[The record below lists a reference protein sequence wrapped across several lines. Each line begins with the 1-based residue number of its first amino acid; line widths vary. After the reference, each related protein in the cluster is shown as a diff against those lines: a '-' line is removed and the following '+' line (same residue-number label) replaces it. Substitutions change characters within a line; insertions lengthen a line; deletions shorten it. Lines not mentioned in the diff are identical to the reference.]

1 MDRAGQPGSDAS
13 PNKRNSPYRSFL
25 KAHKALF
32 ASYDDPKLADAEF
45 WQASVA
51 RLAGERHALRGCG
64 DRAAVELCDGAI
76 GYVKWML
83 RPLLQLDTLGA
94 STLARS
100 MTANGSGTDS
110 DDSLLLLEHVL
121 HFACLIADETNL
133 RTLVK
138 EMYLLAGELVGLAG
152 KVFDDDEVVR
162 TLIKLALLC
171 LVHLKGAVYADLC
184 AIEPCQCQSL
194 VQNLLSLALGSSRLA
209 LGVEG
214 RDMLGLFTDVA
225 DDRLEDI
232 RVCLV
237 WEVMEHIGGLV
248 AASWRHGKTSQAQQ
262 DLNFLDI
269 VSEDK
274 FVPFAVSL
282 VVLRKLQGSED
293 VSRML
298 IPALIDAVLVQAAR
312 LDVWSH
318 EFAVHVLASMGVV
331 CAAYSNFWGFS
342 TILSILVKL
351 FKFPD
356 HRISAEMMFG
366 SDSGRRNGSRAAG
379 TLSRGLLLLTE
390 GCRRAPLSF
399 RKFLR
404 KHLLMLFS
412 DFALLMPNES
422 YVEDLGSMLPAL
434 AGAITSIQAS
444 FVVGRISSVL
454 SSGDLS
460 LDALKEIQEE
470 GRIETAAFR
479 HLWFCAAVYDFGSIR
494 STESWPVE
502 WSLALYVIAP
512 RTPILLIGSE
522 QQQESVF
529 LDHIAAEFGGWLSS
543 FGNRANPKS
552 LLETLRRTVECAEAK
567 RSAKPEL
574 CCHILT
580 VAYIARV
587 HALVSDVGRDVNS
600 AVERSPIDHC
610 VIHAQFSLP
619 TSCEYSWY
627 KDIIMCVF
635 SKYLDRLR
643 ELKVSAGYEDEA
655 FAVQSA
661 AFSTSLMIESL
672 VQQGPNDDIPHLMV
686 KMLQMILPCFPSLY
700 FSSEIINGALQ
711 AVATERQMNTV
722 SAGSVPLE
730 IDPRLNASTAASRSA
745 PTTASVYLLDLIRS
759 AASRAPSVIEAI
771 VGENLRHMGPASGDD
786 SGDDGGSSITG
797 SIAPS
802 VMEALQQGR
811 ADCSLPDSMGAFRG
825 VIAWSAKIRALGVF
839 HGLVMQGSEGTDVL
853 RQRAEQ
859 LALKVREGGSKSAIC
874 NSIMDLAAACVSH
887 HHESRAAAALQL
899 LAWIPLMVVDDSVMK
914 TVCLA
919 WHWIICACPEMA
931 APLLDNITNAWCSK
945 QNVGMGIFD
954 RNAGE
959 NFDEFKKCVDVQR
972 TWVVFWTEMWRSSGD
987 RDLRNGSMH
996 DWGWISNYGSFAD
1009 TATSSESGVRG
1020 WNLECNMLR
1029 VAESIVGDTN
1039 TSNLNRSP
1047 YSCST
1052 RFRLLDLVMEILLT
1066 SHAIRELKPGMDSL
1080 IASRY
1085 SDIVAAAL
1093 AWFADP
1099 VAWVETSPGIAK
1111 ESYIAVK
1118 DFGDLLFS
1126 MEEHLKGLGIK
1137 IVSRE
1142 RTDMLSFLVAV
1153 EMGRL
1158 ALWMQPIGV
1167 GQKRKTKYQVQNAPR
1182 NGWKSLA
1189 EDAWK
1194 ESPRLALAVGTR
1206 FPNVAALHTALRQLV
1221 VRNAADPSVQSLSEA
1236 VQYLVTAP
1244 PSADKSAAF
1253 ELLSSW
1259 TPMGLEQT
1267 MSLMSKPVSRDRT
1280 VFDYIIRCLQL
1291 CDPNDV
1297 SFFLPQLVQLLRHD
1311 PDKGVET
1318 FLLDAASRSP
1328 YFAFL
1333 LKCQLLSEGTPP
1345 DEAFAPEVKRAGWQP
1360 PSDTGLWTVAD
1371 ATYKTLLDSLKGQVR
1386 EHLDAESRFF
1396 DDVTEVSGKL
1406 YPIPKDDRKAAA
1418 VEFLSAIAVSR
1429 NDLFMPFCHDTIIK
1443 SVKPET
1449 AAPMQ
1454 SAAKCPILVA
1464 FDVEDRRRC
1473 VGGGSENARQDG
1485 EEGESSHR
1493 EPRGISKVE
1502 AAIFKV
1508 GDDCRQDVLA
1518 LQVVELVKRK
1528 FDEVGLPLPLVPYGV
1543 IPTGYECGIIQVVP
1557 NAKSRAQL
1565 GEVTDGGLL
1574 DVFQHEFGLP
1584 GSARFEA
1591 ARRSLIESS
1600 AAYAI
1605 VSYIL
1610 QAKDRHNGNIMVD
1623 NTGKLIHIDFGFI
1636 FGISPGGNM
1645 GFESAAFKLSYEMTE
1660 LLDPGNTRNSV
1671 HFLRFQELCIKGYLV
1686 ARTVADSI
1694 VATVEMMMPSK
1705 LPCFSRGAPIDSLR
1719 ERFHLEMSDQQ
1730 AAAFMKSL
1738 INDAY
1743 DKWTTG
1749 TELIRLSSVSPLP
1762 LTQCDPSLARCV
1774 RLDPVLPEP
1783 NSKVKETMLKCTVA
1797 LLAFTGVGRRGGR
1810 RRSVM
1815 PGQQRRLEALLV
1827 RCHLLCVPFFI
1838 GGRHLIVGF
1847 LFNVAERLPHFS
1859 EPLRNVANTFQLGV
1873 GSLDIG
1879 SLGI

>member
-1 MDRAGQPGSDAS
+1 MLLRSPEEQPGSQSSPIKRDS
-13 PNKRNSPYRSFL
+13 PNRSFVR
-25 KAHKALF
+25 AHRALF
-32 ASYDDPKLADAEF
+32 ASKDDPRLADAEF
-45 WQASVA
+45 WQATVA
-51 RLAGERHALRGCG
+51 RLAGETQAPRSSG
-64 DRAAVELCDGAI
+64 DRAAVELCEGAI
-76 GYVKWML
+76 GYVKWL
-83 RPLLQLDTLGA
+83 LHPLLQLDTLGA
-94 STLARS
+94 VSLDRS
-100 MTANGSGTDS
+100 ATANGNDGT
-110 DDSLLLLEHVL
+110 LLLLEHVL
-121 HFACLIADETNL
+121 HFACLVADETNL

-138 EMYLLAGELVGLAG
+138 DLYMLAGELVGLAG
-152 KVFDDDEVVR
+152 KVVDDDGVVR

-171 LVHLKGAVYADLC
+171 LVHLKGAVYEDLC
-184 AIEPCQCQSL
+184 AMEPCHCHSL
-194 VQNLLSLALGSSRLA
+194 VQNLLSLALGSTRLVV
-209 LGVEG
+209 GVEG
-214 RDMLGLFTDVA
+214 RDMLGVFTDVA
-225 DDRLEDI
+225 DERLEDI

-237 WEVMEHIGGLV
+237 WEVVEHIGGLV
-248 AASWRHGKTSQAQQ
+248 AASWRHGKTRQAQH

-282 VVLRKLQGSED
+282 VVLRKLRGSED

-298 IPALIDAVLVQAAR
+298 IPALIDAVLVQGAR
-312 LDVWSH
+312 MEVSSH
-318 EFAVHVLASMGVV
+318 VFAVHVLASMGVV

-351 FKFPD
+351 FKFPE
-356 HRISAEMMFG
+356 HRISAELMFG
-366 SDSGRRNGSRAAG
+366 SDGGRRSGSRAPGA
-379 TLSRGLLLLTE
+379 LSRGLLLLAE
-390 GCRRAPLSF
+390 GCHRAPLSF

-404 KHLLMLFS
+404 KQLLMLFS
-412 DFALLMPNES
+412 DFALLMPNDS
-422 YVEDLGSMLPAL
+422 YVEDLGSVLPAM
-434 AGAITSIQAS
+434 AAAITSIQAS

-494 STESWPVE
+494 STGSWPAE
-502 WSLALYVIAP
+502 WSVALCVMAQ

-543 FGNRANPKS
+543 LGSRAKPKS
-552 LLETLRRTVECAEAK
+552 LLEMLRRTVECVDAK

-587 HALVSDVGRDVNS
+587 HALVSDIAKDVNN

-610 VIHAQFSLP
+610 IVHAQFSLP
-619 TSCEYSWY
+619 TSCEYAWY
-627 KDIIMCVF
+627 KEIITCVF
-635 SKYLDRLR
+635 IKYLDRLR
-643 ELKVSAGYEDEA
+643 ELKESAGYEDGA

-661 AFSTSLMIESL
+661 AHCTSLMIESL
-672 VQQGPNDDIPHLMV
+672 VQQGPNDDIPQLMV
-686 KMLQMILPCFPSLY
+686 TLLQMILPCFPSLY
-700 FSSEIINGALQ
+700 FSSETINGALR

-730 IDPRLNASTAASRSA
+730 IDPRPNASMAATNSA
-745 PTTASVYLLDLIRS
+745 PATASVYLLDLIRN

-771 VGENLRHMGPASGDD
+771 VGENLRRMGLTSGE
-786 SGDDGGSSITG
+786 DGSISSSSSNSSATSSIT
-797 SIAPS
+797 PS
-802 VMEALQQGR
+802 VMEALQLGR
-811 ADCSLPDSMGAFRG
+811 ADCSLPDSMGVFRG
-825 VIAWSAKIRALGVF
+825 VIAWSAKIRALGIYQ
-839 HGLVMQGSEGTDVL
+839 GLVMQGSHGTSVL

-859 LALKVREGGSKSAIC
+859 LAHKVRDGGSTSAIS
-874 NSIMDLAAACVSH
+874 NGIMDLAAACVSH
-887 HHESRAAAALQL
+887 HHESQTAAALQL

-931 APLLDNITNAWCSK
+931 ATLLDNITNAWCSK

-954 RNAGE
+954 RNARKHTS
-959 NFDEFKKCVDVQR
+959 DFKICVDVQR

-987 RDLRNGSMH
+987 RDIRKGSMH
-996 DWGWISNYGSFAD
+996 GGRWSSSHGLYADASHGSDPGVQGWS
-1009 TATSSESGVRG
+1009 
-1020 WNLECNMLR
+1020 LECNMLR
-1029 VAESIVGDTN
+1029 IAESIVGDTD
-1039 TSNLNRSP
+1039 TSNLSRHP

-1052 RFRLLDLVMEILLT
+1052 RFRLLNLVMEILLA

-1085 SDIVAAAL
+1085 SDVIAAAL
-1093 AWFADP
+1093 AWFAGP
-1099 VAWVETSPGIAK
+1099 VAWVETSPGMAK

-1118 DFGDLLFS
+1118 DFGALLLS
-1126 MEEHLKGLGIK
+1126 MEEHLRSLGIK
-1137 IVSRE
+1137 IVSKE

-1153 EMGRL
+1153 EMDRL
-1158 ALWMQPIGV
+1158 ALWMQTILA
-1167 GQKRKTKYQVQNAPR
+1167 GQRRQTRSQIQYSPRK
-1182 NGWKSLA
+1182 GWQSLA

-1194 ESPRLALAVGTR
+1194 ESPRLALAVGAR
-1206 FPNVAALHTALRQLV
+1206 FPDVAALHAALRQLV

-1244 PSADKSAAF
+1244 PSDGKSAAL

-1259 TPMGLEQT
+1259 TPMGLEQS
-1267 MSLMSKPVSRDRT
+1267 MSLMSKPISRERT
-1280 VFDYIIRCLQL
+1280 VFDYIIRCLKL

-1345 DEAFAPEVKRAGWQP
+1345 AEAFAPEVKRAGWQP

-1371 ATYKTLLDSLKGQVR
+1371 ATYKTLLESLKGQVR
-1386 EHLDAESRFF
+1386 DHLDAESRFF
-1396 DDVTEVSGKL
+1396 DEVTEVSGKL
-1406 YPIPKDDRKAAA
+1406 YPIPKDERKAAA
-1418 VEFLSAIAVSR
+1418 VEFLSEIAVSR
-1429 NDLFMPFCHDTIIK
+1429 DDLFMPFCQDTIIK

-1464 FDVEDRRRC
+1464 FDVEDRRRR
-1473 VGGGSENARQDG
+1473 VAGGADNAHQDQ
-1485 EEGESSHR
+1485 EEGGREHH

-1610 QAKDRHNGNIMVD
+1610 QAKDRHNGNIMID

-1671 HFLRFQELCIKGYLV
+1671 HFLRFQELCIKGYLA

-1730 AAAFMKSL
+1730 AAAFMRSL

-1749 TELIRLSSVSPLP
+1749 TVLIRPSSACPLS
-1762 LTQCDPSLARCV
+1762 LTRLAHYLARCV
-1774 RLDPVLPEP
+1774 RLDPVLSEP
-1783 NSKVKETMLKCTVA
+1783 DSKVNKSML
-1797 LLAFTGVGRRGGR
+1797 
-1810 RRSVM
+1810 
-1815 PGQQRRLEALLV
+1815 
-1827 RCHLLCVPFFI
+1827 
-1838 GGRHLIVGF
+1838 
-1847 LFNVAERLPHFS
+1847 
-1859 EPLRNVANTFQLGV
+1859 
-1873 GSLDIG
+1873 DY
-1879 SLGI
+1879 SLGLAGEAAVGGPGSNDASKLSW

>member
-1 MDRAGQPGSDAS
+1 MDFDRVGSLAS
-13 PNKRNSPYRSFL
+13 PRKRSSPHQSFL
-25 KAHKALF
+25 RAHKALF

-45 WQASVA
+45 WRALVA
-51 RLAGERHALRGCG
+51 ALAGEPHAPRSCG
-64 DRAAVELCDGAI
+64 DRAAVELCEGAI
-76 GYVKWML
+76 GYVKWVL
-83 RPLLQLDTLGA
+83 HPLLQLDALGA
-94 STLARS
+94 GSLARS
-100 MTANGSGTDS
+100 RTANGSGTSS
-110 DDSLLLLEHVL
+110 DGSLLLLEHVL
-121 HFACLIADETNL
+121 HFACLVADETNL
-133 RTLVK
+133 RALVK
-138 EMYLLAGELVGLAG
+138 DLYLLAWELVGLAG
-152 KVFDDDEVVR
+152 KVFDDEEVVR
-162 TLIKLALLC
+162 VLIKLALLC
-171 LVHLKGAVYADLC
+171 LVHLKGSVYEDLC
-184 AIEPCQCQSL
+184 AMEPCQCQSL
-194 VQNLLSLALGSSRLA
+194 VQNLLSLAVRTSRLA
-209 LGVEG
+209 IGVDG
-214 RDMLGLFTDVA
+214 RDMLGVFTDVA
-225 DDRLEDI
+225 DERLEDI
-232 RVCLV
+232 HVCLV
-237 WEVMEHIGGLV
+237 WEVVEHIGGLV
-248 AASWRHGKTSQAQQ
+248 SASWRHGKTNQAQH

-282 VVLRKLQGSED
+282 VVLRKLQGSEE

-312 LDVWSH
+312 LDESSH
-318 EFAVHVLASMGVV
+318 VFAVHVLASMGVV
-331 CAAYSNFWGFS
+331 CGANSNFWGYS
-342 TILSILVKL
+342 TILSILIKL
-351 FKFPD
+351 FKFPE
-356 HRISAEMMFG
+356 HRMSAEMMFG
-366 SDSGRRNGSRAAG
+366 SDGGRRNGSKAAG
-379 TLSRGLLLLTE
+379 ALSRGLLLLAE
-390 GCRRAPLSF
+390 GSHWAPISF

-404 KHLLMLFS
+404 KQLLMLFS

-422 YVEDLGSMLPAL
+422 YVEDLGSMLPAM
-434 AGAITSIQAS
+434 AAAIMSIQAS

-494 STESWPVE
+494 STGSWPQD
-502 WSLALYVIAP
+502 WSRALCAIAA

-543 FGNRANPKS
+543 FGNRAKPKS
-552 LLETLRRTVECAEAK
+552 LLETLRRTVECADAK
-567 RSAKPEL
+567 RSTKPEL

-587 HALVSDVGRDVNS
+587 HALVNHFGKDTSD
-600 AVERSPIDHC
+600 AAERSPIDHC
-610 VIHAQFSLP
+610 IIHAQFSLP
-619 TSCEYSWY
+619 TSCEYYWY
-627 KDIIMCVF
+627 REIILSAF
-635 SKYLDRLR
+635 SKYLNRLR

-655 FAVQSA
+655 FAVRSA
-661 AFSTSLMIESL
+661 AYSTGLMIESL

-686 KMLQMILPCFPSLY
+686 AMLQMILPCFPSLY
-700 FSSEIINGALQ
+700 FSSETINGALR
-711 AVATERQMNTV
+711 AVATEQQMNTV

-730 IDPRLNASTAASRSA
+730 IDPRRNASMATTGSS

-771 VGENLRHMGPASGDD
+771 VGENLRRMGPTSGDD
-786 SGDDGGSSITG
+786 SGYYGSSSITG

-839 HGLVMQGSEGTDVL
+839 QGLVMQGSDGNDVV

-859 LALKVREGGSKSAIC
+859 LARKVRESASTPAVC

-887 HHESRAAAALQL
+887 HLESQAAASLQL

-914 TVCLA
+914 TACLA
-919 WHWIICACPEMA
+919 WHWIICACPTMA

-945 QNVGMGIFD
+945 QNVSMGIFEWI
-954 RNAGE
+954 GVE
-959 NFDEFKKCVDVQR
+959 NVDEFKKCVDVQR
-972 TWVVFWTEMWRSSGD
+972 TWVVFLTEMWRSSGD
-987 RDLRNGSMH
+987 RDLRHGSMH
-996 DWGWISNYGSFAD
+996 GGGWSSGYGLCDEAIG
-1009 TATSSESGVRG
+1009 SSESVAQT

-1029 VAESIVGDTN
+1029 IAESIVGDTN

-1052 RFRLLDLVMEILLT
+1052 RFRLLNLVMEILLA

-1080 IASRY
+1080 VASRY
-1085 SDIVAAAL
+1085 SDVVAAAL
-1093 AWFADP
+1093 AWFASP
-1099 VAWVETSPGIAK
+1099 VAWVETSPDMAK

-1118 DFGDLLFS
+1118 DFGSLLSS
-1126 MEEHLKGLGIK
+1126 MERHLRSLGIK

-1142 RTDMLSFLVAV
+1142 RTDMLSFLVDV

-1167 GQKRKTKYQVQNAPR
+1167 GQKRQEKSLAQYSPQK
-1182 NGWKSLA
+1182 GWKSLA
-1189 EDAWK
+1189 EDAWN
-1194 ESPRLALAVGTR
+1194 ESPRLALAVGAR
-1206 FPNVAALHTALRQLV
+1206 FPDVPGLHAALRGLV
-1221 VRNAADPSVQSLSEA
+1221 VQNATDPSVQCLSEA

-1244 PSADKSAAF
+1244 LSAGKSAAL
-1253 ELLSSW
+1253 ECLSSW
-1259 TPMGLEQT
+1259 APMGLEQT
-1267 MSLMSKPVSRDRT
+1267 MSLMSKPISRERV
-1280 VFDYIIRCLQL
+1280 VFDYIIRCLEL

-1371 ATYKTLLDSLKGQVR
+1371 ATYKTLLQSLKGQVR

-1396 DDVTEVSGKL
+1396 DEVTEVSGKL
-1406 YPIPKDDRKAAA
+1406 YPIPKDERKAAA
-1418 VEFLSAIAVSR
+1418 VEFLSEIAITR
-1429 NDLFMPFCHDTIIK
+1429 DDLFMPFCQDTIIK

-1473 VGGGSENARQDG
+1473 TGGRAENVRQEPKAG
-1485 EEGESSHR
+1485 EHGDR
-1493 EPRGISKVE
+1493 GPRGISMVE

-1610 QAKDRHNGNIMVD
+1610 QAKDRHNGNIMID

-1671 HFLRFQELCIKGYLV
+1671 HFLRFQELCIKGYLA

-1749 TELIRLSSVSPLP
+1749 TVILNPSMPIRLSPVSPLP
-1762 LTQCDPSLARCV
+1762 LTRFDHYLARC
-1774 RLDPVLPEP
+1774 L
-1783 NSKVKETMLKCTVA
+1783 
-1797 LLAFTGVGRRGGR
+1797 
-1810 RRSVM
+1810 
-1815 PGQQRRLEALLV
+1815 
-1827 RCHLLCVPFFI
+1827 
-1838 GGRHLIVGF
+1838 
-1847 LFNVAERLPHFS
+1847 
-1859 EPLRNVANTFQLGV
+1859 
-1873 GSLDIG
+1873 
-1879 SLGI
+1879 